1 VTILFGTLGW
11 RPQSLMPSI
20 KSTEGLEKVVFYHS
34 AHEKS
39 RTARRRVIEFCNTLG
54 VPATAVELSDAF
66 NLFQIAGRIRED
78 VLKARKDGATPIRF
92 NIAGGTRLM
101 SSAAL
106 LVCIL
111 EGIPTTYVHD
121 ETNEEIQLPLFRMN
135 YADHLSAKQKEILA
149 YLVANRDRPPNET
162 SLAKALGVHKSTMNH
177 HVKQLVA
184 KGVVEVAPDPKDTR
198 AHLIRAAPGAE
209 LLVG

>member
-1 VTILFGTLGW
+1 MTVLFGTLGW

-20 KSTEGLEKVVFYHS
+20 KSTEGLELVVFYHS

-39 RTARRRVIEFCNTLG
+39 RAARSRVAEFCSTLG
-54 VPATAVELSDAF
+54 VAVTPVELSDAF
-66 NLFQIAGRIRED
+66 DLLEIAGRIRQD
-78 VLKARKDGATPIRF
+78 VLKVRREGRGPARF

-106 LVCIL
+106 LVCVL

-121 ETNEEIQLPLFRMN
+121 ETFKEIQLPLIHMD
-135 YADHLSAKQKEILA
+135 YADHLSERQREILA
-149 YLVANRDRPPNET
+149 YLVAHRERPPSET

-177 HVKQLVA
+177 HVKELVA
-184 KGVVEVAPDPKDTR
+184 KGVVEVAADPKDTR
-198 AHLIRAAPGAE
+198 AHLVRAAPGAE